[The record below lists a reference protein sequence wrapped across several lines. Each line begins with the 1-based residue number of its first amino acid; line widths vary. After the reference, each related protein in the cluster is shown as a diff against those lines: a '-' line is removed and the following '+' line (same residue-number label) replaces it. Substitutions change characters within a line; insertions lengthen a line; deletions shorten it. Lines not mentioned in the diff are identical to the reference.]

1 MAGRL
6 SAGLLLLLLVS
17 AAYAEERDMILVL
30 DNSRI
35 MEGIDARGLAGP
47 AVSQFIEKLKGDVRA
62 AIILFDHSATV
73 SVPLTA
79 VTDESRLEFLEAL
92 QKLNY
97 RCQYS
102 DVAIALEQ
110 AIRELEVNGRG
121 GAEKSI
127 ILLTGGLLDPSDTAL
142 VQSRLR
148 ALGYEVG
155 PIDGIRGPKTRGA
168 IRQFQRQVGMPADGK
183 LNKTLLIHLEKAY
196 EARWQGEL
204 AANAARAG
212 IKVIAVVVGEGFALG
227 QALAEKTSGEYLQIP
242 KAEDLAG
249 VFERLSNAF
258 SQEVEVPAPALEVP
272 AIQVPERVET
282 LPAQPAEV
290 ALPEEHPKVAE
301 EVHTFFLFLMIMLLT
316 ARLFAEVAAR
326 LQSPPVIGEL
336 LAGIVLGPS
345 LLGWINPTEVIKL
358 LAEIGIILLL
368 FEVGLETDVRQLA
381 RTGTQSLI
389 VATGGFALPFLLGYG
404 LSRWVLELDILPSL
418 FVGGTL
424 TATSIGITVRVLSD
438 LKRQASHEGQVVL
451 GAAVLD
457 DVLGVV
463 LLALLYE
470 FAVGGGISLANTAQV
485 LFFITLFFALATP
498 AAKLLS
504 LIIYR
509 FDSVSE
515 IPGLLP
521 TTIVALVLF
530 FAWLAHTVG
539 APSLLG
545 GFAAGLALSRW
556 FSLPF
561 GLAILTDADFAHRV
575 EGQMKPIIHLF
586 TPIFFVMVGLSLN
599 LREIDWESPFI
610 WLFSLSLVII
620 AVIGKV
626 AGAML
631 IRDSWHARLAIGMA
645 MVPRGEVGLI
655 FAELG
660 RVSGI
665 FDNEIYAGM
674 VIVIALTTLLPPFA
688 MKWFY
693 GQYGHWLPVEAT
705 KA

>member
-1 MAGRL
+1 
-6 SAGLLLLLLVS
+6 V
-17 AAYAEERDMILVL
+17 
-30 DNSRI
+30 
-35 MEGIDARGLAGP
+35 
-47 AVSQFIEKLKGDVRA
+47 
-62 AIILFDHSATV
+62 
-73 SVPLTA
+73 
-79 VTDESRLEFLEAL
+79 
-92 QKLNY
+92 
-97 RCQYS
+97 
-102 DVAIALEQ
+102 
-110 AIRELEVNGRG
+110 
-121 GAEKSI
+121 
-127 ILLTGGLLDPSDTAL
+127 
-142 VQSRLR
+142 
-148 ALGYEVG
+148 
-155 PIDGIRGPKTRGA
+155 
-168 IRQFQRQVGMPADGK
+168 
-183 LNKTLLIHLEKAY
+183 
-196 EARWQGEL
+196 
-204 AANAARAG
+204 
-212 IKVIAVVVGEGFALG
+212 
-227 QALAEKTSGEYLQIP
+227 
-242 KAEDLAG
+242 
-249 VFERLSNAF
+249 
-258 SQEVEVPAPALEVP
+258 
-272 AIQVPERVET
+272 
-282 LPAQPAEV
+282 QPAEV
-290 ALPEEHPKVAE
+290 TLPEERPKVAE
-301 EVHTFFLFLMIMLLT
+301 EVHTFFLFLMIMLLS
-316 ARLFAEVAAR
+316 ARLFAEVAVR

-345 LLGWINPTEVIKL
+345 LLGWISPTEVIKL

-404 LSRWVLELDILPSL
+404 LSHWVLELDILPSL

-438 LKRQASHEGQVVL
+438 LKRQASYEGQVVL

-457 DVLGVV
+457 DVFGVV

-470 FAVGGGISLANTAQV
+470 FAIGGGISLANAGKV
-485 LFFITLFFALATP
+485 LFFITLFFVLATP

-504 LIIYR
+504 LVIHR

-530 FAWLAHTVG
+530 FAWLAHAVG
-539 APSLLG
+539 APELLG
-545 GFAAGLALSRW
+545 GFAAGLALSRR

-561 GLAILTDADFAHRV
+561 GLAIHNEAEFAHRV
-575 EGQMKPIIHLF
+575 ESQMKPIIHLF

-599 LREIDWESPFI
+599 LREIDWGSSFI
-610 WLFSLSLVII
+610 WLFSLSLVVI

-631 IRDSWHARLAIGMA
+631 IRESWHARLAIGMA

-693 GQYGHWLPVEAT
+693 GQYGHRLSVEAT